1 MFILGDGMSMGDEVM
16 FALIIWLGSIIL
28 FIIHFFLCF
37 IRRSRLVI
45 YSFICIWTPLIFIIF
60 GVPKLKEM
68 ERVRIA
74 SVERVR
80 IASVVCQMHASVMDE
95 LEAKSQFTINEKIIF
110 SDDKILYEAEHGSK
124 LADHFIDDFIHAP
137 NIKLLEFVNN
147 VYRTGN
153 ELSFKAKKLYNSNGE
168 FDRHS
173 PIFFIEKTTSR
184 YTLKAKILYQTIN
197 EVDVETTHWQ
207 LIDNRN
213 NKSIAEWK
221 DNSMR
226 QYISSDCNAPKY
238 TKIPSKFPK
247 LIKFI
252 G

>member
-1 MFILGDGMSMGDEVM
+1 MFILGDSMADDIM
-16 FALIIWLGSIIL
+16 LAIILWLGAIIL
-28 FIIHFFLCF
+28 CIIHFFLCF

-45 YSFICIWTPLIFIIF
+45 YSFICIWTPPIFIIF

-68 ERVRIA
+68 
-74 SVERVR
+74 ERVR

-124 LADHFIDDFIHAP
+124 LAD
-137 NIKLLEFVNN
+137 
-147 VYRTGN
+147 
-153 ELSFKAKKLYNSNGE
+153 
-168 FDRHS
+168 
-173 PIFFIEKTTSR
+173 
-184 YTLKAKILYQTIN
+184 
-197 EVDVETTHWQ
+197 
-207 LIDNRN
+207 RN